1 MFVVERP
8 EEENTQTGKQNS
20 GHHHAR
26 SQRKTSQEED
36 RILERETGFE
46 PATLALAIRK
56 AMLLKGLIGAWFPHF
71 SLISQ
76 HVSEILFSPVCLWRA
91 GFL

>member
-1 MFVVERP
+1 MRRE
-8 EEENTQTGKQNS
+8 
-20 GHHHAR
+20 
-26 SQRKTSQEED
+26 RKTSQEGD

-56 AMLLKGLIGAWFPHF
+56 VMLLKGLIGAWFPHF

-76 HVSEILFSPVCLWRA
+76 HVSEIYSVQYVYGELPLSKSFITNLAQVKLN
-91 GFL
+91 